1 MDWQVE
7 VLKLAASLLAVFAVA
22 WLVGKLRLGGEA
34 RIRDAAHAIQL
45 AEEAEVGFGGIDVG
59 LDRAGYSALV
69 RNADGRQMLIRAHGA
84 QFAARA
90 VDAGFTGR
98 LDKDFLTLTAPE
110 RTFGSVT
117 LRLGKDAGLWAS
129 RMREIVRAV

>member
-7 VLKLAASLLAVFAVA
+7 VLKLAASLLAVYAVA
-22 WLVGKLRLGGEA
+22 WLVGKMRLGGEA

-69 RNADGRQMLIRAHGA
+69 RNADGRQMLIRAHGV

-110 RTFGSVT
+110 KTFGSVT